1 VETEAAK
8 GEALV
13 QGLEFDLDLIRKY
26 DISGPRY
33 TSYPTVLQFSE
44 SYTEEDYARV
54 AQASNAARQP
64 LSLYLHLPFCATL
77 CYYCACNKIATR
89 KREWAEPYLEH
100 LIREMHMQGALFDGE
115 REVVQLHWGGGTP
128 TFISDEQM
136 RALMAATGEVFKLCE
151 GDRGEYG
158 IEIDPREVRE
168 STMAT
173 LRELGFNRVSLG
185 VQDFEP
191 AVQKAVNRVQPEGMT
206 RAVVQEARRLG
217 FGSVSFDL
225 IYGLP
230 FQTLESF
237 SRTVDT
243 VIDMSP
249 DRLSVFNYAHLPHA
263 FASQKRLDPNDMPT
277 PQEKLAILKMT
288 VDKLTEADYAFIG
301 MDHFA
306 KKTDELYLAQ
316 QNGTLHRNFQ
326 GYSTHSEAD
335 LIGLGVSAIGK
346 ITESFYQNEKEL
358 DAYYAA
364 IDAGRLPIAKG
375 LDVEPEDRIRRRAI
389 LDLIC
394 HFRVSFSDFEKAT
407 GVRFTE
413 HFAPEMERL
422 HEQAQDGLVEIDD
435 EGIRV
440 TGKGRLLVRHVCLVF
455 DRYSKPRT
463 DTQPRYSRII

>member
-1 VETEAAK
+1 M
-8 GEALV
+8 

-26 DISGPRY
+26 DVSGPRY

-89 KREWAEPYLEH
+89 KREWAEPYLER
-100 LIREMHMQGALFDGE
+100 LIREMHLQSELFDRE

-128 TFISDEQM
+128 TFISDDQM
-136 RALMAATGEVFKLCE
+136 RALMSATREMFNLCDP
-151 GDRGEYG
+151 DRAEFG

-206 RAVVQEARRLG
+206 RSVVQEARRLG
-217 FGSVSFDL
+217 FGSISFDL

-230 FQTLESF
+230 FQTFESF
-237 SRTVDT
+237 SRTIDT
-243 VIDMSP
+243 VIDLSP
-249 DRLSVFNYAHLPHA
+249 DRLSVFNYAHLPHQFPA
-263 FASQKRLDPNDMPT
+263 QKRLDPNDMPS
-277 PQEKLAILKMT
+277 PQEKLAILEMT
-288 VDKLTEADYAFIG
+288 IDRLTEADYAFIG

-316 QNGTLHRNFQ
+316 RNGTLHRNFQ
-326 GYSTHSEAD
+326 GYATHSEAD

-346 ITESFYQNEKEL
+346 ITESFYQNEKVLE
-358 DAYYAA
+358 DYYAA
-364 IDAGRLPIAKG
+364 IDADRLPIAKG
-375 LDVEPEDRIRRRAI
+375 LDVEPEDQIRRRAI

-394 HFRVSFSDFEKAT
+394 HFKLNFAAFERAAGVNFSA
-407 GVRFTE
+407 

-422 HEQAQDGLVEIDD
+422 RAMAQDGLDEIDD

-455 DRYSKPRT
+455 DRYAKPRT

>member
-1 VETEAAK
+1 M
-8 GEALV
+8 
-13 QGLEFDLDLIRKY
+13 QGLEFDLELIRKY
-26 DISGPRY
+26 DVSGPRY
-33 TSYPTVLQFSE
+33 TSYPTVLQFSDGY
-44 SYTEEDYARV
+44 SEEDYARV
-54 AQASNAARQP
+54 AQASNAAGKP

-89 KREWAEPYLEH
+89 KREWAEPYLKH
-100 LIREMHMQGALFDGE
+100 LVREMQRQSRLFDSE

-128 TFISDEQM
+128 TFISDAQM
-136 RALMAATGEVFKLCE
+136 RALMAATGEIFKLCDD
-151 GDRGEYG
+151 DRGEYG

-191 AVQKAVNRVQPEGMT
+191 AVQKAVNRVQPESMT

-217 FGSVSFDL
+217 FSSVSFDL

-237 SRTVDT
+237 ARTVDT

-249 DRLSVFNYAHLPHA
+249 DRISVFNYAHLPHQFPA
-263 FASQKRLDPNDMPT
+263 QKRLEPADMPS
-277 PQEKLAILKMT
+277 PQAKLEILKT
-288 VDKLTEADYAFIG
+288 TIDQLTEAGYAFIG

-316 QNGTLHRNFQ
+316 QNKTLHRNFQ
-326 GYSTHSEAD
+326 GYSTHAEAD

-346 ITESFYQNEKEL
+346 IGESFYQNQKVLE
-358 DAYYAA
+358 DYYAA
-364 IDAGRLPIAKG
+364 LDAGGLPIAKG
-375 LDVEPEDRIRRRAI
+375 LDVDPEDQIRRRAI

-394 HFRVSFSDFEKAT
+394 HFELSFARFEAAT
-407 GVRFTE
+407 GVSFVD
-413 HFAPEMERL
+413 HFAAEMQRLREQER
-422 HEQAQDGLVEIDD
+422 DGLVEIDD
-435 EGIRV
+435 AGIRI
-440 TGKGRLLVRHVCLVF
+440 TGKGRLLVRHVCMVF
-455 DRYSKPRT
+455 DRYAKPRA